1 MKSGSMVNLLFF
13 KQLIDA
19 SINSTKLCDKIFVDV
34 NDILHIK
41 TPGGGGYGLI

>member
-19 SINSTKLCDKIFVDV
+19 SINSTKLCDKIFVD
-34 NDILHIK
+34 NPTAI
-41 TPGGGGYGLI
+41 PSAP